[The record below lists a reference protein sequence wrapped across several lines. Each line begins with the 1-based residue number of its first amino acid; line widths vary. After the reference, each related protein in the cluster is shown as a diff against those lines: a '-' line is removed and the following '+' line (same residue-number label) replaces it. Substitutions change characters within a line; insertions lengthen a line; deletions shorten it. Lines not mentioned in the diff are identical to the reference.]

1 MKNNMLPMLLLAS
14 VIASEAAAQA
24 PAATPASPAARPT
37 GGPNGIPT
45 GAPGGPGTTAPAAP
59 GAPKAPAA
67 FVTMPTPRG
76 SGRISGVVLDA
87 ASKKPVGFATVA
99 LLPATGD
106 KPVDGTVAD
115 EKGRFSL
122 KGLAAGEY
130 RLQLSFIGYGNLMQP
145 VMLADGK
152 MSLDLGT
159 IGLKPAAQELNEV
172 TVTGERPVVESKP
185 DRLVYNAAQDNT
197 NKGGTAADVLR
208 KAPMVSVD
216 PDGNLQLRGS
226 GNVRVLIN
234 GKPSAVVSGDLAT
247 ALKQLPADQIKSVEV
262 ITSPSAK
269 YDGEGS
275 AGIINIV
282 LKENNLQGVNGNV
295 GLAIGTRNSNGNFG
309 LNARRGKLGVSAA
322 LNGFSFYAP
331 GDQEVNRTDRGVR
344 TTVNGQSVLTTGRLY
359 QRNDGMGLGGG
370 GNGRIGLEFEPA
382 TNHALSLSLSSSLF
396 ANSFDVDIN
405 NRYTLDEGQPAST
418 NPLFGNYNRE
428 QVMDMSSYSYD
439 LLGSYTRS
447 FGAGS
452 RREWSVLAQHG
463 RNRRQS
469 DYDVRQFP
477 FLNPDYNNP
486 TYLEQSPNLAR
497 NLETTLQTD
506 YVHPLGE
513 KQTVEVGA
521 KMIQRTVFSDYEVF
535 RSNPS
540 TGGAYGL
547 EPLLSNK
554 FDYDQDVMAGY
565 ATFGTNLGKKFAA
578 RVGARV
584 ERTDLR
590 GNFQRQNDQTKS
602 DAIRQDYT
610 NLLPNIALT
619 RNLKQPGSSLRA
631 TYSKR
636 IQRPSIFYLNPY
648 RNESDPRNISQGK
661 PDLDPELTDN
671 YELNWNTFAKGT
683 SINVALYS
691 RQTNNA
697 IERVYRTDE
706 AGRVIAT
713 FGNVARNQTYGLN
726 LFGSAKPL
734 PKWDISGNISAFYV
748 YLSSKTLNASNRGV
762 VYSANINSGY
772 KLGKGFSAQMFAMLN
787 SPRLQLQGKTSP
799 WQMYSLGLRKDLFK
813 GQGDLTLNA
822 DNPFSRYIRL
832 DNDFDTGQSVSTN
845 TTYVYNRGVRAAFS
859 YRFGK
864 LENKPSRPK
873 RSIRND
879 DQKAGD
885 GGNGQ
890 GGN

>member
-1 MKNNMLPMLLLAS
+1 MNNPLLPMLALAS
-14 VIASEAAAQA
+14 VLAHQAAAQA
-24 PAATPASPAARPT
+24 PAAPASRPA

-45 GAPGGPGTTAPAAP
+45 GAPGATPPALVTLPTARGT
-59 GAPKAPAA
+59 
-67 FVTMPTPRG
+67 
-76 SGRISGVVLDA
+76 GRISGVVLDGA
-87 ASKKPVGFATVA
+87 TKKPVEFATVA

-115 EKGRFSL
+115 DRGRFTL

-130 RLQLSFIGYGNLMQP
+130 RLQLSFIGYGSLTQP
-145 VMLADGK
+145 VTLADGK

-159 IGLKPAAQELNEV
+159 VALTAAAQQLSDV
-172 TVTGERPVVESKP
+172 TVTGDRPVVESKP
-185 DRLVYNAAQDNT
+185 DRLVYNAGTDNT

-226 GNVRVLIN
+226 GNVRILIN
-234 GKPSAVVSGDLAT
+234 GKPSAVISGDIAT
-247 ALKQLPADQIKSVEV
+247 ALKQLPGDQIKSVEV

-295 GLAIGTRNSNGNFG
+295 GLALGTRNSNGNFT
-309 LNARRGKLGVSAA
+309 LNARKGKLGVTAG
-322 LNGFSFYAP
+322 LNAFSFYAP
-331 GDQEVNRTDRGVR
+331 GDQEVDRIDRGVR
-344 TTVNGQSVLTTGRLY
+344 TVVNGQSILTTGRLF
-359 QRNDGMGLGGG
+359 QRNDGTGMGGG
-370 GNGRIGLEFEPA
+370 GQGRVGLEYEPA
-382 TNHALSLSLSSSLF
+382 PNHALSLTFSTAQF
-396 ANSFDVDIN
+396 GNQFDLDIN

-418 NPLFGNYNRE
+418 NPLFGNYTRE
-428 QVMDMSSYSYD
+428 QTMDATNRSYD

-447 FGAGS
+447 FGAKS
-452 RREWSVLAQHG
+452 RREWTVLAQHS
-463 RNRRQS
+463 RNRRDS
-469 DYDVRQFP
+469 EYDLTQFP
-477 FLNPDYNNP
+477 LVNPDFNNP
-486 TYLEQSPNLAR
+486 QYREQSPNLAR
-497 NLETTLQTD
+497 NLESTLQTD

-535 RSNPS
+535 RTNLS
-540 TGGAYGL
+540 TGVFGL
-547 EPLLSNK
+547 EPSLTNK
-554 FDYDQDVMAGY
+554 FDYDQDVLAGY
-565 ATFGTNLGKKFAA
+565 ATYGTSLGKKYTA
-578 RVGARV
+578 RLGARV

-590 GNFQRQNDQTKS
+590 GNFQN
-602 DAIRQDYT
+602 QDDEFRLSYT
-610 NLLPNIALT
+610 NVLPNVALT

-631 TYSKR
+631 TYSRR

-648 RNESDPRNISQGK
+648 RNESDPRNISEGNPK
-661 PDLDPELTDN
+661 LDAEFTDN

-683 SINVALYS
+683 SINVSVYS

-697 IERVYRTDE
+697 IERVYTTNDD
-706 AGRVIAT
+706 GRVLAT

-748 YLSSKTLNASNRGV
+748 YLSSKTLNTSNRGV

-772 KLGKGFSAQMFAMLN
+772 KLGKGISFQLFAMLN
-787 SPRLQLQGKTSP
+787 SPRIQLQGSSSP
-799 WQMYSLGLRKDLFK
+799 WQMYSLGLRKDLWK
-813 GQGDLTLNA
+813 GKGDLTLNA
-822 DNPFSRYIRL
+822 DNPFSSYVKL
-832 DNDFDTGQSVSTN
+832 SNDFDTGQSMSTN

>member
-1 MKNNMLPMLLLAS
+1 MNNPLLPMLALAS
-14 VIASEAAAQA
+14 VLAHEAVAQA
-24 PAATPASPAARPT
+24 PAAPASRPA
-37 GGPNGIPT
+37 GGPAGIPT
-45 GAPGGPGTTAPAAP
+45 GAPGATAPALVTL
-59 GAPKAPAA
+59 PAA
-67 FVTMPTPRG
+67 RG
-76 SGRISGVVLDA
+76 TGRISGVVLDGA
-87 ASKKPVGFATVA
+87 TKKPVEFATVA

-115 EKGRFSL
+115 DKGRFSM

-130 RLQLSFIGYGNLMQP
+130 RLQLSFIGYGSLTQP
-145 VMLADGK
+145 VTLADGK
-152 MSLDLGT
+152 MTLDLGT
-159 IGLKPAAQELNEV
+159 VALTPAAQQLNEV
-172 TVTGERPVVESKP
+172 TVNGERPVVESKP
-185 DRLVYNAAQDNT
+185 DRLVYNAGTDNT

-226 GNVRVLIN
+226 GNVRILIN
-234 GKPSAVVSGDLAT
+234 GKPSAVISGDIAT
-247 ALKQLPADQIKSVEV
+247 ALKQLPGDQIKSVEV

-295 GLAIGTRNSNGNFG
+295 GLALGTRNSNGNFT
-309 LNARRGKLGVSAA
+309 LNARKGKLGVTAGVNA
-322 LNGFSFYAP
+322 FAFYSP
-331 GDQEVNRTDRGVR
+331 GDQEVDRIDRGVR
-344 TTVNGQSVLTTGRLY
+344 TVVNGQSVLTTGRLY
-359 QRNDGMGLGGG
+359 QRNDGTGAGGG
-370 GNGRIGLEFEPA
+370 GQGRIGLEYEPA
-382 TNHALSLSLSSSLF
+382 PNHALSLTFSTAQF
-396 ANSFDVDIN
+396 GNSFDLGIN
-405 NRYTLDEGQPAST
+405 NRYTLDEGQPTST
-418 NPLFGNYNRE
+418 NPLFGNYTRE
-428 QVMDMSSYSYD
+428 QTMDATNRSYD

-447 FGAGS
+447 FGAKS
-452 RREWSVLAQHG
+452 RREWTVLAQHS
-463 RNRRQS
+463 RNRRDN

-477 FLNPDYNNP
+477 LLSPDFNNP
-486 TYLEQSPNLAR
+486 QYREQSPNLAR
-497 NLETTLQTD
+497 NLESTLQTD
-506 YVHPLGE
+506 YVHPIGE

-521 KMIQRTVFSDYEVF
+521 KMIQRTVFSDYEVYRTNF
-535 RSNPS
+535 TTGVFGIEPS
-540 TGGAYGL
+540 LT
-547 EPLLSNK
+547 NK
-554 FDYDQDVMAGY
+554 FDYDQDVLAGY
-565 ATFGTNLGKKFAA
+565 ATYGTSLGKKYTA
-578 RVGARV
+578 RLGARV

-590 GNFQRQNDQTKS
+590 GNFQN
-602 DAIRQDYT
+602 QDNEFRLTYT
-610 NLLPNIALT
+610 NVLPNVALT

-631 TYSKR
+631 TYSRR

-648 RNESDPRNISQGK
+648 ENTSDPRNVSKGN
-661 PDLDPELTDN
+661 PELNAEFTDN

-683 SINVALYS
+683 SINVSVYS

-697 IERVYRTDE
+697 IERVYSTD
-706 AGRVIAT
+706 ANGRVLAT

-748 YLSSKTLNASNRGV
+748 YLSSKTLNTSNRGV

-772 KLGKGFSAQMFAMLN
+772 KLGKGISFQMFAMLN
-787 SPRLQLQGKTSP
+787 SPRIQLQGTSSP
-799 WQMYSLGLRKDLFK
+799 WQMYSLGLRKDLWK
-813 GQGDLTLNA
+813 GKGDLTLNA
-822 DNPFSRYIRL
+822 DNPFSSYVKL
-832 DNDFDTGQSVSTN
+832 TNDFDTGQSVSTN

-885 GGNGQ
+885 SGNGQ

>member
-1 MKNNMLPMLLLAS
+1 MKHSFLPLLALAS

-24 PAATPASPAARPT
+24 PAAVPAARPAGAPT
-37 GGPNGIPT
+37 GIPP
-45 GAPGGPGTTAPAAP
+45 GAPQTAPALI
-59 GAPKAPAA
+59 
-67 FVTMPTPRG
+67 TLPTARG
-76 SGRISGVVLDA
+76 NGRISGVVVDGA
-87 ASKKPVGFATVA
+87 TRKPVEYATVA
-99 LLPATGD
+99 VLPATGD

-115 EKGRFSL
+115 DKGRFAI

-130 RLQLSFIGYGNLMQP
+130 RLQLSFIGYGTLTQP
-145 VMLADGK
+145 VTLADGK
-152 MSLDLGT
+152 MTADLGT
-159 IGLKPAAQELNEV
+159 IELKAATQQLAEV

-234 GKPSAVVSGDLAT
+234 GKPSAVLAGDIAT

-295 GLAIGTRNSNGNFG
+295 GLAVGTRNSSANFG
-309 LNARRGKLGVSAA
+309 LNARKGRLGVSAS
-322 LNGFSFYAP
+322 LTGFSFYAP
-331 GDQEVNRTDRGVR
+331 GDQEVDRIDRGVSAQ
-344 TTVNGQSVLTTGRLY
+344 VVGQPTQSLVTTGRLS
-359 QRNDGMGLGGG
+359 QRNDGTGLGGG

-382 TNHALSLSLSSSLF
+382 TNHALSLSLSSNLF
-396 ANSFDVDIN
+396 ANRFDVDIN
-405 NRYTLDEGQPAST
+405 NRYTLDEGQPAGT
-418 NPLFGNYNRE
+418 NPLFGNYTRK

-452 RREWSVLAQHG
+452 RREWTVLGQHS
-463 RNRRQS
+463 RNRNNR
-469 DYDVRQFP
+469 DYSLEQFP
-477 FLNPDYNNP
+477 LANPDFNNAQ
-486 TYLEQSPNLAR
+486 YREQSPNLAR
-497 NLETTLQTD
+497 NIESTLQTD
-506 YVHPLGE
+506 YVHPLTD

-521 KMIQRTVFSDYEVF
+521 KMIQRTVYSDYDLYRNNVLV
-535 RSNPS
+535 PS
-540 TGGAYGL
+540 
-547 EPLLSNK
+547 LSNK
-554 FDYDQDVMAGY
+554 FDYDQDVLAGY
-565 ATFGTNLGKKFAA
+565 ATFGTNLGKKYTAK
-578 RVGARV
+578 VGTRV

-590 GNFQRQNDQTKS
+590 GNFQNQENEFRLS
-602 DAIRQDYT
+602 YT
-610 NLLPNIALT
+610 NVLPNLAFT
-619 RNLKQPGSSLRA
+619 RSLKQPGSSLRA
-631 TYSKR
+631 SYSRR

-648 RNESDPRNISQGK
+648 RNESDPRNIQQGK
-661 PDLDPELTDN
+661 PDLDAEFTDN

-697 IERVYRTDE
+697 IERVYSTD
-706 AGRVIAT
+706 ADGRVLST
-713 FGNVARNQTYGLN
+713 FGNVARNQSYGIN

-734 PKWDISGNISAFYV
+734 PKWDISGNISAYYV
-748 YLSSKTLNASNRGV
+748 YLSSKMLNTSNSGV

-772 KLGKGFSAQMFAMLN
+772 KLGKGFSLQVFAMLN
-787 SPRLQLQGKTSP
+787 SPRLQLQGKSSP

-813 GQGDLTLNA
+813 GKGDLTLNA
-822 DNPFSRYIRL
+822 DNPFSSYVKL
-832 DNDFDTGQSVSTN
+832 SNDFDTGQSTSTN
-845 TTYVYNRGVRAAFS
+845 TTYVYNRGIRAAFS

-890 GGN
+890 GGGN